1 MQHAA
6 AHLARWAMAGP
17 VLLVIAVACLSP
29 SPAVARSLLQTV
41 GVKNVTVPD
50 PLSSLCAVVAG
61 QTTTECRPGC
71 QVCQA
76 VFDPNNDRNWVPQ
89 RSERVSAARLAACL
103 TRKSRRLAGW

>member
-1 MQHAA
+1 
-6 AHLARWAMAGP
+6 MAGP

-76 VFDPNNDRNWVPQ
+76 VFDPNNDRNWVPPKK
-89 RSERVSAARLAACL
+89 RACVCCAPGRMPHEKVPAAC
-103 TRKSRRLAGW
+103 RLVSGQA